1 MFRRILAA
9 AITLA
14 LAAFLLVIGW
24 PQLFGLQRA
33 PGVAH
38 AVSFRGVAFVVALA
52 LIVLFTLIALI
63 SPRLRRFAAGLALVL
78 VVFAAVTFGVLVL
91 RGLGNPS
98 MPTKAP
104 EEVTVLN
111 WNTLGDSPGA
121 QVIADLVV
129 QQEADVVSL
138 PETSGA
144 AAQAVADLLA
154 DQGRPMQVLTLA
166 FDEVSKART
175 TSLLVSTRLGEYVRD
190 DSRGTTP
197 GLPSIVA
204 VPTDGTGPTIIAA
217 HPIAPV
223 PGEFS
228 KWRDGLDWLSAVC
241 DAPNV
246 ILAGDLN
253 ATLDHFAGL
262 EVGEAQLGACHD
274 AAKATGNAAVGTWPT
289 LLPQLLATPID
300 HVMATDGWKVMGFR
314 VIGSLDGVGSDHRP
328 VVAQLRALR

>member
-9 AITLA
+9 ATTLA

-52 LIVLFTLIALI
+52 LIVLFTLIALV
-63 SPRLRRFAAGLALVL
+63 SARVRRFIAGLALL
-78 VVFAAVTFGVLVL
+78 LIVFSAVTLGVLVM

-104 EEVTVLN
+104 EEITVLN

-121 QVIADLVV
+121 QAIADLVV
-129 QQEADVVSL
+129 EQEADVVSL

-144 AAQAVADLLA
+144 TAQAVADLLA
-154 DQGRPMQVLTLA
+154 DQGRPMQMLTLA
-166 FDEVSKART
+166 FDQVSKART
-175 TSLLVSTRLGEYVRD
+175 TSLLISTRLGEYVAD
-190 DSRGTTP
+190 DSFGSTP
-197 GLPSIVA
+197 GLPSVVA
-204 VPTDGTGPTIIAA
+204 MPADGTGPTIIAA

-228 KWRDGLDWLSAVC
+228 KWRDGLTWLSEVC

-262 EVGEAQLGACHD
+262 GVGEAELGACHD
-274 AAKATGNAAVGTWPT
+274 SAKATGNAAVGTWPT
-289 LLPQLLATPID
+289 VLPQFLATPID
-300 HVMATDGWKVMGFR
+300 HVMATDGWKFLGFR
-314 VIGSLDGVGSDHRP
+314 VIGSLDGAGSDHRP
-328 VVAQLRALR
+328 VVAQLRALK

>member
-9 AITLA
+9 ATTLA

-33 PGVAH
+33 RGVAH

-63 SPRLRRFAAGLALVL
+63 SPRLRRFMAGLALLL
-78 VVFAAVTFGVLVL
+78 VVFSAVTLGVLVM

-104 EEVTVLN
+104 EELTVLN

-121 QVIADLVV
+121 QAIADLVV
-129 QQEADVVSL
+129 QQDADVVSL
-138 PETSGA
+138 PETSRA
-144 AAQAVADLLA
+144 TAQAVAQVLA

-166 FDEVSKART
+166 FDQISKART
-175 TSLLVSTRLGEYVRD
+175 TALLISTELGEYVLD
-190 DSRGTTP
+190 DSQGSTL
-197 GLPSIVA
+197 GLPSVVA
-204 VPTDGTGPTIIAA
+204 VPSDGTGPTIIAA

-228 KWRDGLDWLSAVC
+228 KWRDGLVWLSEVC

-262 EVGEAQLGACHD
+262 GVGEAELGACHD
-274 AAKATGNAAVGTWPT
+274 GAKATNNAAVGTWPT
-289 LLPQLLATPID
+289 VLPEFLATPID
-300 HVMATDGWKVMGFR
+300 HVMATDGWKFLGFR
-314 VIGSLDGVGSDHRP
+314 VIGSLDGAGSDHRP

>member
-9 AITLA
+9 ATTLA
-14 LAAFLLVIGW
+14 LAAFLLLIGW

-63 SPRLRRFAAGLALVL
+63 SPPLRRFMAGLALL
-78 VVFAAVTFGVLVL
+78 LIVFAAVTLGVLAM

-104 EEVTVLN
+104 EELTVLN
-111 WNTLGDSPGA
+111 WNTLGDAPGA
-121 QVIADLVV
+121 PAIADLVV
-129 QQEADVVSL
+129 RQEADVVSL
-138 PETSGA
+138 PETSLATAEQVA
-144 AAQAVADLLA
+144 ALLA
-154 DQGRPMQVLTLA
+154 DQGRPMQVLHLA
-166 FDEVSKART
+166 FDQVSKART
-175 TSLLVSTRLGEYVRD
+175 TSLLISTRLGDYVLD
-190 DSRGTTP
+190 ESQGSTP
-197 GLPSIVA
+197 GLPSVVA
-204 VPTDGTGPTIIAA
+204 VPADGTGPTIVAA

-228 KWRDGLDWLSAVC
+228 KWRDGLAWLSGVC

-253 ATLDHFAGL
+253 ATLDHFEGL
-262 EVGEAQLGACHD
+262 GVGEAELGACHD
-274 AAKATGNAAVGTWPT
+274 AAKATNNAAVGTWPT
-289 LLPQLLATPID
+289 LLPQFLATPID
-300 HVMATDGWKVMGFR
+300 HVMATDGWRVMGFR
-314 VIGSLDGVGSDHRP
+314 VVGSLDGAGSDHRP
-328 VVAQLRALR
+328 VVAQLRAMK

>member
-91 RGLGNPS
+91 RGLGNSS

-138 PETSGA
+138 PEPGPLRS
-144 AAQAVADLLA
+144 
-154 DQGRPMQVLTLA
+154 
-166 FDEVSKART
+166 SSARA
-175 TSLLVSTRLGEYVRD
+175 SVSTCA
-190 DSRGTTP
+190 TTP
-197 GLPSIVA
+197 GARLRDSRASSRCPRTEPDRRSSPRIRSPRSPGSSRSGA
-204 VPTDGTGPTIIAA
+204 TASTG
-217 HPIAPV
+217 
-223 PGEFS
+223 
-228 KWRDGLDWLSAVC
+228 
-241 DAPNV
+241 
-246 ILAGDLN
+246 
-253 ATLDHFAGL
+253 
-262 EVGEAQLGACHD
+262 
-274 AAKATGNAAVGTWPT
+274 
-289 LLPQLLATPID
+289 
-300 HVMATDGWKVMGFR
+300 
-314 VIGSLDGVGSDHRP
+314 
-328 VVAQLRALR
+328 